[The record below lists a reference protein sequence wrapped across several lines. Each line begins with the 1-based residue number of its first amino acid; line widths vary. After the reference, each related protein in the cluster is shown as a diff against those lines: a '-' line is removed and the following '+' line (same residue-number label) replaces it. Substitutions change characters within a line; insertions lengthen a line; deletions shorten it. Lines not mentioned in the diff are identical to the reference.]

1 MSTSEGACVGAELE
15 VSSRQ
20 AGRNVPKDLR
30 FSIGPDI
37 KDALPGFSWRGCCL
51 IACWVCPGVS
61 VSRKGRG
68 CGVESGVLLV
78 VLVVVGGSRAQSQA
92 EKVKVGQVAIL
103 GKGSKGDIIGRRL
116 FPLHVNLYL
125 GNTAILDAS
134 AYNVLN
140 NLSLTA
146 ASLKIID

>member
-61 VSRKGRG
+61 DSRKGCCG
-68 CGVESGVLLV
+68 GVESGVSV
-78 VLVVVGGSRAQSQA
+78 VLVGGVVVEEVRGLR
-92 EKVKVGQVAIL
+92 VRL
-103 GKGSKGDIIGRRL
+103 RR
-116 FPLHVNLYL
+116 
-125 GNTAILDAS
+125 
-134 AYNVLN
+134 
-140 NLSLTA
+140 
-146 ASLKIID
+146 